1 MIPFEDDGL
10 QFKLFAVENYN
21 EKESVLLF
29 KCHHALADGMGLI
42 GLTACLQDQYV
53 KDQLFEFAPKLNC

>member
-1 MIPFEDDGL
+1 MIPFDDDGL

-42 GLTACLQDQYV
+42 GLTACL
-53 KDQLFEFAPKLNC
+53 